1 MESSPLSPFSHSTSH
16 SSDCLNLGRSS
27 SPSFPYYHNW
37 KLDFGDS
44 LTPKVCFFASFV
56 WFELWVVIVFCCCD
70 FEAKGFA
77 SLWGLDLFSLF

>member
-1 MESSPLSPFSHSTSH
+1 LSPHGSHNFPGMESSPLSPFSHSTSH

-44 LTPKVCFFASFV
+44 LTPKVCFLCFFYLFWIV
-56 WFELWVVIVFCCCD
+56 GCDCFLLLWFW
-70 FEAKGFA
+70 
-77 SLWGLDLFSLF
+77 S